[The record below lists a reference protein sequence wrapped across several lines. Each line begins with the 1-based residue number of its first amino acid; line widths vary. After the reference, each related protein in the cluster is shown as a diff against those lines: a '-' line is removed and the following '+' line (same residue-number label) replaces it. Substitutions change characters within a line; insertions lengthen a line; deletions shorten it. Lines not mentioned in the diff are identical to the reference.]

1 MTLLL
6 LRYVGPLLGVAAL
19 CAAIWLHGYQTANG
33 RAKAAQAAAVAL
45 ARADAERQARAID
58 GLQVEIDALRARK
71 PIVRERLVEV
81 AKEVVREVPADC
93 RLPAILRR
101 LWDTRPGDAEGA
113 RSAGGPD
120 DPVPAVATDRGRG

>member
-33 RAKAAQAAAVAL
+33 RANAAQAAAVAL

-58 GLQVEIDALRARK
+58 GLQVEVDALRSRR
-71 PIVRERLVEV
+71 PVVRERLVEV
-81 AKEVVREVPADC
+81 ARDVVREIPAVC
-93 RLPAILRR
+93 TLPAALRL
-101 LWDTRPGDAEGA
+101 LWDAQPGDGAPA
-113 RSAGGPD
+113 RSASGPD
-120 DPVPAVATDRGRG
+120 AAVSAVANDGGRG